1 MNTAV
6 HLSLTWLPGS
16 TDTVR
21 FHRTGRI
28 FTVLLSDVERQ
39 NVHSFDRLY
48 LKGRVLAPISKRHLS
63 ALMGRLRRHVTSS
76 AAGWQ
81 ALDVWANEGGHLET
95 EMDEEAMGA
104 RPERRSS

>member
-16 TDTVR
+16 TDAVR

-28 FTVLLSDVERQ
+28 FTVLLSDIERS
-39 NVHSFDRLY
+39 NIHSFDRLY

-63 ALMGRLRRHVTSS
+63 QLMGMLRRHVTSS

-81 ALDVWANEGGHLET
+81 ALDVWANEGGT
-95 EMDEEAMGA
+95 WK
-104 RPERRSS
+104 